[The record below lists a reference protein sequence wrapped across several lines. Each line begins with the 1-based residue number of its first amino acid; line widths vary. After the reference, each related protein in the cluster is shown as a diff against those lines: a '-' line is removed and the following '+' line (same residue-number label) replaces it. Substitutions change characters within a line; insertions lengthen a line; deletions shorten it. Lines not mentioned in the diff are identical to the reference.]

1 MRPSRNRHEASD
13 PDLEAGFAPEP
24 ELRMHG
30 PASIVPEPIEE
41 FADEPGGTPVSVPE
55 ITSRPSLERIPLP
68 PLEPDLPLIPLIPR
82 TVPLAERPLLIRPP
96 VEPPPI
102 YYPTRPRP
110 RTAGQTLLPIFQGTA
125 TLACVAAFVW
135 LVVMPYQQGGETAT
149 AVQEGPSS
157 EAATQP
163 ASPAAAPT
171 LDTTSPAPLRP
182 APSQTA
188 EITRATLPDPIPASL
203 SPASA
208 ARTSEARASRAPEP
222 PTKRVEAQKQTELAR
237 PTPDTKKPN
246 VVAAA
251 RTTATPPVTPEADR
265 RRATPAAPDVPRL
278 QTDTVSGLGQPVSS
292 PTAEPA
298 APVASRER
306 AAAPASAPE
315 APARPVPTTGN
326 TVTDIRTVERDK
338 VRSVLSRYENAF
350 SQLDA
355 AAAARLYPSVDR
367 KALSRAFGT
376 LSSQQ
381 IQFDDCRIQVTQSTA
396 RATCA
401 GKASWTPK
409 VGGGAKEQARRWQF
423 DLKQVAGDWQIGSVR
438 VQ

>member
-1 MRPSRNRHEASD
+1 MRPSRNRHEAADLD
-13 PDLEAGFAPEP
+13 PEAAFAPEP

-30 PASIVPEPIEE
+30 PVSIVPEPIEE

-55 ITSRPSLERIPLP
+55 ITSRPALERIPLP
-68 PLEPDLPLIPLIPR
+68 PLDLPLIPRAI
-82 TVPLAERPLLIRPP
+82 PLAERPLLIRPP
-96 VEPPPI
+96 VAHPPI
-102 YYPTRPRP
+102 YYPTRPR
-110 RTAGQTLLPIFQGTA
+110 TAGQRLLPIFQGTA
-125 TLACVAAFVW
+125 TLVCVAAFVW

-149 AVQEGPSS
+149 ALQDGPSA
-157 EAATQP
+157 EVAAQH
-163 ASPAAAPT
+163 ASSAAAAAP
-171 LDTTSPAPLRP
+171 DTAPPALLRP

-188 EITRATLPDPIPASL
+188 DITRATLPEPIPATPQ
-203 SPASA
+203 PADA
-208 ARTSEARASRAPEP
+208 ARTSEALASRAPEP
-222 PTKRVEAQKQTELAR
+222 PTKRVEAQKPTQLAR
-237 PTPDTKKPN
+237 ATPDTKKPT

-251 RTTATPPVTPEADR
+251 RTTATPPVKPEADG
-265 RRATPAAPDVPRL
+265 RRATPAPDVPRL
-278 QTDTVSGLGQPVSS
+278 QTDTVSGLGQPVAP

-306 AAAPASAPE
+306 AAAPTAATDAP
-315 APARPVPTTGN
+315 PRPVPTTGN
-326 TVTDIRTVERDK
+326 TVTDIRTAERDK

-355 AAAARLYPSVDR
+355 AAAARLYPGVDR
-367 KALSRAFGT
+367 KALSRAFGS

-409 VGGGAKEQARRWQF
+409 VGGGAKEQAKRWQF